1 MKGRIGVKKLAMFL
15 YKKVYILKLPLFQ
28 GKRIEAELAAL
39 HPGERVECVKT
50 DYYVKKLSLCLTVL
64 AAGCLL
70 GIFAKVQQMQS
81 TPFREEGVVLRGEY
95 PEEERQLSLE
105 MEGETGK
112 EEFQVTVSARQLSE
126 EKVVQ
131 YAEAFLERLPEL
143 ILGENEDVEHV
154 SGELLLADSYE
165 GYPFAV
171 TWESDSPDVLSDDG
185 SVSAVEEPTQ
195 AVLYVTLQYQDYA
208 REERL
213 QVTVI
218 PEILSEEERAY
229 LELEEYL
236 LESEKNSRTG
246 GTWTLPGE
254 WKGKAV
260 SWRLKEKENCLLIW
274 ALTPIVCLAVYFS
287 FDNDIHREVRKK
299 QEAIRRQYPEL
310 VHKLTLY
317 IGAGM
322 TIRGAFQ
329 KIGSDYEKKTNR
341 PRDENAVGREVLYT
355 CRELQSGIAEGAAY
369 ERFGRRIGLR
379 EYIKLGAL
387 LGQNLKRGNGTLT
400 ERLREEAE
408 KACAE
413 SIQRA
418 RKLGEEAGTKLLIPM
433 VVMLAIVMVMI
444 MVPAFGGI

>member
-1 MKGRIGVKKLAMFL
+1 MKKLAMFL

-70 GIFAKVQQMQS
+70 GIFAKVQQLQS
-81 TPFREEGVVLRGEY
+81 TPFQEGVVLRGEY
-95 PEEERQLSLE
+95 PEEDRQLSLE

-131 YAEAFLERLPEL
+131 YAEELLERLPEL

-165 GYPFAV
+165 GYPFTV
-171 TWESDSPDVLSDDG
+171 TWESGNRDVLSDDG
-185 SVSAVEEPTQ
+185 SVGAVEEPTE
-195 AVLYVTLQYQDYA
+195 AVLYITLQYQDYSK
-208 REERL
+208 EERL

-236 LESEKNSRTG
+236 LESERNSRAG
-246 GTWTLPGE
+246 GTWTLPME

-260 SWRLKEKENCLLIW
+260 SWRLKETENCLLIW

-287 FDNDIHREVRKK
+287 FDNDIHREVQKK
-299 QEAIRRQYPEL
+299 QESIRRQYPEL

-387 LGQNLKRGNGTLT
+387 LGQNLKRGNSTLT

-444 MVPAFGGI
+444 MIPAFGGI